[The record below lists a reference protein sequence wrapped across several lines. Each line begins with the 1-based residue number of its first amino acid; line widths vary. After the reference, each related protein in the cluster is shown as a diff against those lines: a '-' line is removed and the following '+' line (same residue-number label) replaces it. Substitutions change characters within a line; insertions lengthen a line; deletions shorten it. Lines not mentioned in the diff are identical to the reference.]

1 MTPGNGMFPGIF
13 LFRATY
19 GIRKSVYTM
28 ALKQK
33 AIPDRTLRSDG
44 FFQRLRKDIRRNWIL
59 YVMILPVI
67 AYYVIFHYIPMYGV
81 QIAFKDYSGKLGI
94 WNSPWNDFAH
104 FKRFFSSYKFSA
116 LLKNTLT
123 LSIYSLLVSF
133 PIPIIFALLLN
144 YLPGKRFRKT
154 VQMVSY
160 APNFISMMVLCGMVT
175 IFFYPE
181 TGIINQ
187 IIKRFGGTSIP
198 FLSSTACYRHLFVW
212 SGIWQSMGFSAIIY
226 ISALSSVDRE
236 MHEAAIIDGATKLQR
251 IWYIDLPSIMPTA
264 LILLIFAMGGIMG
277 VDMEKSL
284 LLQNSLNMPVSD
296 VLSTYVYR
304 VGLLDSDFGYST
316 AVGLFNS
323 LCNIFLLVTVNTIV
337 KKKTSTGLW

>member
-1 MTPGNGMFPGIF
+1 MVYKQTKMISS
-13 LFRATY
+13 RADSE
-19 GIRKSVYTM
+19 RFSVR
-28 ALKQK
+28 LK
-33 AIPDRTLRSDG
+33 
-44 FFQRLRKDIRRNWIL
+44 KDLRRNWIL
-59 YVMILPVI
+59 YLMILPVV
-67 AYYVIFHYIPMYGV
+67 AYYIIFHYIPMYGV
-81 QIAFKDYSGKLGI
+81 QIVFKDYSGRLGI
-94 WNSPWNDFAH
+94 WGSQWIGLDH
-104 FKRFFSSYKFSA
+104 FRRFFSSYKFNA

-123 LSIYSLLVSF
+123 LSIYSLLVSV
-133 PIPIIFALLLN
+133 PIPIIFALMLN

-187 IIKRFGGTSIP
+187 IIKQLGGKSIP
-198 FLSSTACYRHLFVW
+198 FLSSTKHYRHLFVW
-212 SGIWQSMGFSAIIY
+212 SGVWQSMGFSAIMY
-226 ISALSSVDRE
+226 ISALSGVDQE

-251 IWYIDLPSIMPTA
+251 IWYIDLPTIMPTA
-264 LILLIFAMGGIMG
+264 MIMLIFAMGGIMG

-284 LLQNSLNMPVSD
+284 LLQNSLNISVSD

-304 VGLLDSDFGYST
+304 VGLIDSDFGYST

-323 LCNIFLLVTVNTIV
+323 LCNIILLVTTNAIV
-337 KKKTSTGLW
+337 RSKTSNGLW